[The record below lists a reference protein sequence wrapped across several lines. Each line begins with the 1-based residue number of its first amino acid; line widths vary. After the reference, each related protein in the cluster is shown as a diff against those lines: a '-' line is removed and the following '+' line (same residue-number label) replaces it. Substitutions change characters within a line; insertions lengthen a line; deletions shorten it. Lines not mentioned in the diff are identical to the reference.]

1 MFCPGTA
8 FLEDGR
14 LLVNGGGP
22 QVTTTS
28 IYDFSGNQWVRD
40 VSMSRRRWYNAST
53 TLPGGGVFTL
63 GGIPEDG
70 VGELWT
76 SGVGWSVLAGARVT
90 PMTVDAGSYMPRS
103 EQHPKVLVA
112 PNGKLFAA
120 GPTPNMQ
127 WYDTASGGSVRFAGR
142 RGDDIYAQNNV
153 TVMFDVGKILTA
165 GGSPRYDDNGDGH
178 PPASANAY
186 VIDINSAVSTKKM
199 ASMQYG
205 RSHANGVVL
214 PDGRVL
220 VVGGNGTGKVFSDAA
235 AVFVPEMFNP
245 DTETWTPMA
254 RQATPRTY
262 HSTALLLPDGR
273 VFSGGG
279 GLCGMRR
286 QPCRRGDLQSA
297 LSFPGA
303 ASHHSGCAY
312 CRRL

>member
-1 MFCPGTA
+1 MAKVRLLVLLSFFAGLSQTLFAATPGVEGQWGPRINFTTVPISAAVLPNGKLLIFSSWDRFDFTSGDGARNKTYVNLYNPATGQVTEFLVTQTNHDMFCPGTA

-28 IYDFSGNQWVRD
+28 IYDFSGNQWVRGA
-40 VSMSRRRWYNAST
+40 SMSRRRWYNAST

-76 SGVGWSVLAGARVT
+76 PGVGWSVLAGAPVT
-90 PMTVDAGSYMPRS
+90 PMTRDGGSYMPRS

-112 PNGKLFAA
+112 PSGRLFAA

-127 WYDTASGGSVRFAGR
+127 WYDTASGGSVQFAGR

-165 GGSPRYDDNGDGH
+165 GGSPRYDAAGGQ

-186 VIDINSAVSTKKM
+186 VIDINSAVSTRKI
-199 ASMQYG
+199 ASMQNG

-214 PDGRVL
+214 P
-220 VVGGNGTGKVFSDAA
+220 
-235 AVFVPEMFNP
+235 
-245 DTETWTPMA
+245 
-254 RQATPRTY
+254 
-262 HSTALLLPDGR
+262 
-273 VFSGGG
+273 
-279 GLCGMRR
+279 
-286 QPCRRGDLQSA
+286 
-297 LSFPGA
+297 
-303 ASHHSGCAY
+303 
-312 CRRL
+312 